1 MADTGGADTAP
12 ARTRRRG
19 RALRWAGGILAALL
33 VLLLGAAILLD
44 SGAGRRFLTDQIAT
58 LSPESGLKIRIG
70 RIEGSIYGDAVLR
83 DVRLYDPKGE
93 FLRVAEARLDWQ
105 PLDYLFRNRLSIDS
119 LVIPRATL
127 ARLPELRESDP
138 DAPILPDFD
147 IVLDS
152 LRVDRLTLGRA
163 ISGETRVATLR
174 GSADIR
180 TGTADVDLDARL
192 IDGGDRITLDL
203 VASPDRG
210 AFDIDAD
217 VVAPQGGIL
226 AAMVGLDTGVT
237 GIVRGSGDWDN
248 WQGALIADAGGG
260 ALARLRLTARDGL
273 YGVTGRVRP
282 GLVLDGLVDRLAPQG
297 VAIDASG
304 RFVERRWDGRFDA
317 VGEGL
322 QIGTTGALDFANN
335 RFSGFRVDAW
345 LRRPAALLD
354 GMDGQNV
361 RFSARLDGAFAGP
374 RFEYRVSAPWLS
386 FGNTRMT
393 GIEARGDGIAG
404 GEIARLPLRLRVDRI
419 TGLGELADGIVRN
432 LNAEGLLQWQAGVLT
447 SDLIRVRSDGLNGR
461 VAVTADFG
469 SGDYLV
475 AFDGTL
481 PGLEIAG
488 LGRVDLVTD
497 LSARRR
503 ADGSIAITGTARA
516 AVRRLDNGFLRTLAG
531 GLPTL
536 TTALAIGPD
545 GVVRFTNTRLAS
557 PLLTLAGEGIR
568 RSDGTFRFTARG
580 LHRDY
585 GPVTLTLDG
594 PIDRPRVDL
603 RLANPLPAAGLADVD
618 LQLRPD
624 ASGFAFTARGQSTLG
639 ALEAEGRILLPAG
652 GSAVIDIARLS
663 VGGTVAR
670 GRLAV
675 VTGGLAGRLTI
686 AGGGLDGSVTL
697 SVVNGIQRIVVAL
710 TARDASFAGPPPISI
725 RRGQLQATILLDPA
739 GTDIDATFE
748 GSGIRRGT
756 LTIARIAG
764 NARITDGRGT
774 VRGTVAGTRGR
785 GFELAFAAAIAP
797 DRYRIGASGTLARQ
811 PIRLVREA
819 VIRRE
824 GDGWRLEPSELA
836 FAGGRVR
843 LAGQFGGGTTA
854 FDVGLDGLPLSLL
867 DIAYPTLGLGGRASG
882 TLSYRDA
889 AGLPTGQAQL
899 RLNGFTRVGLTDT
912 GGALDIA
919 LNGAL
924 EANSAAMRAVIGQ
937 GGRTIGRVQG
947 RVAPLAGGDDLVARI
962 VNAPLSA
969 NLRYNGEA
977 GTLWR
982 LTGIETLA
990 LSGPVAVSADAAG
1003 TLADPR
1009 IRGSLRANGVRFES
1023 FQTGTVVTNVSAV
1036 GRFDGSRLQLRN
1048 IAGETPGGG
1057 RVTGEGDF
1065 DLAAANGFG
1074 MDLRLRATNALL
1086 LARDDI
1092 TARVTGPARL
1102 FSNGSG
1108 GTISGNFTID
1118 EGRFRLGRATAAEAL
1133 PVINVVELNVPGDR
1147 AIADAATSAP
1157 WRIDVRARARNNFT
1171 VTGLGLE
1178 SEWSADVAVTGPV
1191 DNFGITGTARLVR
1204 GDYNFAGRRFEL
1216 ESGTIRFT
1224 GDTIDPVLD
1233 IVAVDDIAGIDAQIR
1248 VRGTGLRPEITFSS
1262 SPALPEDEL
1271 LSRIL
1276 FGSSITDISVTEAAQ
1291 LGLALASLRGGGGDG
1306 LDPINAIRRATGLD
1320 RLRILPANTE
1330 IGSGTSVA
1338 AGKYITRRVFVEIIT
1353 DGQGYSA
1360 TRVEYQVT
1368 RWLAI
1373 LAAISTLNDESI
1385 NVRIKRDY

>member
-1 MADTGGADTAP
+1 MADGGQTELATAP
-12 ARTRRRG
+12 TPRRG
-19 RALRWAGGILAALL
+19 RVWRWLGGTFAALL
-33 VLLLGAAILLD
+33 LLLIGAGLLLD
-44 SGAGRRFLTDQIAT
+44 SGAGRRFLADQIAT
-58 LSPESGLKIRIG
+58 LSPDSGLKIRIG
-70 RIEGSIYGDAVLR
+70 RIEGSIYGNAVLR
-83 DVRLYDPKGE
+83 DVRLSDPEGE

-105 PLDYLFRNRLSIDS
+105 PFDFVFRNRLSIDS

-127 ARLPELRESDP
+127 ARLPELRETDP

-147 IVLDS
+147 ILLDD
-152 LRVDRLTLGRA
+152 LRVERLTLGRA
-163 ISGETRVATLR
+163 ISGETRVATVR
-174 GSADIR
+174 GRADIR
-180 TGTADVDLDARL
+180 TGTADIDLDARL

-217 VVAPQGGIL
+217 LVAPKGGVIAAL
-226 AAMVGLDTGVT
+226 AGLDSGVT
-237 GIVRGSGDWDN
+237 GIVRGSGNWQN

-273 YGVTGRVRP
+273 YGMTGRVRP
-282 GLVLDGLVDRLAPQG
+282 GLVLDGLIDRLAPQG
-297 VAIDASG
+297 IAIDASG
-304 RFVERRWDGRFDA
+304 RFEGRRWDGRFDA

-322 QIGTTGALDFANN
+322 QIGTTGALDLANN

-361 RFSARLDGAFAGP
+361 RFAARLDGGFAEP
-374 RFEYRVSAPWLS
+374 RFEYRLSAPWLS
-386 FGNTRMT
+386 FGNTRLS

-404 GEIARLPLRLRVDRI
+404 GAIARLPLRLTVERI
-419 TGLGELADGIVRN
+419 TGLGEFADGIVRN
-432 LNAEGLLQWQAGVLT
+432 LRAEGLLQWQDGALT
-447 SDLIRVRSDGLNGR
+447 SDLIRLRSDGLDGR
-461 VAVTADFG
+461 VALTADFG
-469 SGDYLV
+469 TGDYLV
-475 AFDGTL
+475 GFDGAL
-481 PGLEIAG
+481 PGLEVGG

-497 LSARRR
+497 IEARRR
-503 ADGSIAITGTARA
+503 ADGNVAITGTARA
-516 AVRRLDNGFLRTLAG
+516 AMQRFDNGFLRTLAG

-536 TTALAIGPD
+536 TTTLVIGSD
-545 GVVRFTNTRLAS
+545 GVLRFTNIRLDA
-557 PLLTLAGEGIR
+557 PLLTLAGEGER
-568 RSDGTFRFTARG
+568 RTDGTFRFTARG
-580 LHRDY
+580 EHGDY
-585 GPVTLTLDG
+585 GPVTLILDG
-594 PIDRPRVDL
+594 PIGRPHVDL
-603 RLANPLPAAGLADVD
+603 RFASPLPAAGLADVD

-624 ASGFAFTARGQSTLG
+624 ASSFAFSARGGSTLG
-639 ALEAEGRILLPAG
+639 LFEAEGRILLPPG
-652 GSAVIDIARLS
+652 GSAVLDIARLS

-675 VTGGLAGRLTI
+675 VAGGLAGRLSI
-686 AGGGLDGSVTL
+686 AGGGLDGDVAL
-697 SVVNGIQRIVVAL
+697 SMANGVQRIALAL
-710 TARDASFAGPPPISI
+710 TARDANFAGPPPIAI
-725 RRGQLQATILLDPA
+725 RRGQLRATILLDPA

-764 NARITDGRGT
+764 TARVTDGRGT
-774 VRGTVAGTRGR
+774 VRGTMAGTRGR

-824 GDGWRLEPSELA
+824 EDGWRLDPAELA

-843 LAGQFGGGTTA
+843 LSGEFGSGVTV

-867 DIAYPTLGLGGRASG
+867 DIVDPTLGLGGRASG

-889 AGLPTGQAQL
+889 AGLPTGRAQL
-899 RLNGFTRVGLTDT
+899 RLRDFSRVGLTDS
-912 GGALDIA
+912 GGSLDIA

-924 EANSAAMRAVIGQ
+924 EPGSAALRAVIGQ

-947 RVAPLAGGDDLVARI
+947 RVTPLGGGDDLIARV
-962 VNAPLSA
+962 VNAPLTA

-990 LSGPVAVSADAAG
+990 LSGPVAVSADAGG

-1023 FQTGTVVTNVSAV
+1023 FQTGTVVTNASAV
-1036 GRFDGSRLQLRN
+1036 GRFDGARLQLRN

-1065 DLAAANGFG
+1065 DLSAADGFG
-1074 MDLRLRATNALL
+1074 MDLRLLATNALL

-1102 FSNGSG
+1102 FSTGNGG
-1108 GTISGNFTID
+1108 VISGNFTID
-1118 EGRFRLGRATAAEAL
+1118 QGRFRLGRATSAEAL

-1147 AIADAATSAP
+1147 APPVASAATR

-1178 SEWSADVAVTGPV
+1178 SEWSADVAVTGPL
-1191 DNFGITGTARLVR
+1191 DTFGIAGTARLVR

-1224 GDTIDPVLD
+1224 GATIDPVLD

-1248 VRGTGLRPEITFSS
+1248 VRGTGLRPEITFAST
-1262 SPALPEDEL
+1262 PALPEDEL

-1291 LGLALASLRGGGGDG
+1291 LGIALASLRSGGDG

-1360 TRVEYQVT
+1360 TRAEYQVT

-1385 NVRIKRDY
+1385 NVRVKRDY